1 VVQTAEGPV
10 VRLGGELGFAGA
22 ERVLSMLREIAAGSP
37 NAAVITV
44 DVAEL
49 ARTHP
54 AAVLVLQTEIDGLG
68 PRVRLLDADPA

>member
-1 VVQTAEGPV
+1 
-10 VRLGGELGFAGA
+10 
-22 ERVLSMLREIAAGSP
+22 MLREIAAGSP
-37 NAAVITV
+37 DAAVITV